1 MTGRRSI
8 RLNGYD
14 YTQDGAYFITLCTHR
29 RALLF
34 GEVRE
39 GDMDLNTLG
48 CLVAEEW
55 ERTAVRPYN
64 GPRIH

>member
-55 ERTAVRPYN
+55 
-64 GPRIH
+64 